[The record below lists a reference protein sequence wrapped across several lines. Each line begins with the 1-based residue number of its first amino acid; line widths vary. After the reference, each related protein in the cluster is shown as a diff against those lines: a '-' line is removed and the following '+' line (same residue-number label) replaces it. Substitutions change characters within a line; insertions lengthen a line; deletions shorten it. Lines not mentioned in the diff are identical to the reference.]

1 MDPGAD
7 HSRQGDASRIEA
19 AQAQPSEQPKARA
32 AGDAG
37 RREQDAVVRE
47 ALADLRE
54 SKADQ
59 RDREA
64 DRREREADQ
73 REAVADLRERE
84 ADEREEQMRALIG
97 ELRGLVT
104 GAQRDALEAIES
116 SLGLLSASAD
126 SFQRGEEAVR
136 RATGRRRR
144 EEEATARGQA
154 GRQWAYSS
162 PAGPAREIRARL
174 SATIAAFAVAEDNT
188 ARVFDQL
195 AAGHPDDAGAYQRKA
210 QQARETADRARE
222 LSRKLAG

>member
-19 AQAQPSEQPKARA
+19 AQAQRSEQPQARPRA

-37 RREQDAVVRE
+37 RRDQDAVVRE

-54 SKADQ
+54 SQADQ
-59 RDREA
+59 
-64 DRREREADQ
+64 
-73 REAVADLRERE
+73 RERE

-144 EEEATARGQA
+144 EEAATARAQG
-154 GRQWAYSS
+154 GRRRAYSS
-162 PAGPAREIRARL
+162 AAGPAREIRARL

-210 QQARETADRARE
+210 QQAREAADRARE
-222 LSRKLAG
+222 LSRRLAR